1 MKIKDLHL
9 VAFYVQKPRP
19 GVQTQIAGW
28 NKNPDNYQYDERI
41 EFTRGLSSKDQQ
53 YAGII
58 LNLAKKTVVHNRYN
72 AQQKDFDSLFKYF
85 LEGYPQY
92 VAQAMAELDVE
103 YLKQFIPEE
112 KIKDEELKAKNK
124 KYGNQKKPGTLLDPF
139 MGGGS
144 TIVEGYMNGYRCI
157 GSDISRFSTFI
168 TSAKVNPVKIEN
180 RDCLNIVKKIKKKL
194 SLSKLKIKIPN
205 ISNIDKWFRKDKL
218 KELLILKEVAESLK
232 NKKKRNFFLLAI
244 SSILRSCS
252 NAKNAQQHLNIQKIK
267 KLPNTLDIFEKK
279 IYLMK
284 NQMGEYIEY
293 LKNKKN
299 NKEILLL
306 STDVRELSK
315 KIEENSVDI
324 VITSP
329 PYGTGSRY
337 TDIYRLHFEFFEI
350 EKPKLKG
357 SLEKNKDFNEEL
369 KKGFSE
375 IYKVLKK
382 NSYFICVYG
391 DPSTEESITDKAI
404 KNCQNYNLLN
414 LLS

>member
-1 MKIKDLHL
+1 MKKGKILREIKINNLKIEKKYKFIDEW
-9 VAFYVQKPRP
+9 AIPR
-19 GVQTQIAGW
+19 
-28 NKNPDNYQYDERI
+28 DR
-41 EFTRGLSSKDQQ
+41 
-53 YAGII
+53 
-58 LNLAKKTVVHNRYN
+58 
-72 AQQKDFDSLFKYF
+72 
-85 LEGYPQY
+85 
-92 VAQAMAELDVE
+92 
-103 YLKQFIPEE
+103 KQFYLTNDFHPYFAAYPPLIVK
-112 KIKDEELKAKNK
+112 KIIQ

-157 GSDISRFSTFI
+157 GSDISKFSTFI

-180 RDCLNIVKKIKKKL
+180 KDCLNILKKIKNKL
-194 SLSKLKIKIPN
+194 SSAKQKIKIPN
-205 ISNIDKWFRKDKL
+205 INNIDKWFRKDKL
-218 KELLILKEVAESLK
+218 KELLILKEAAKSLK

-284 NQMGEYIEY
+284 NQMDKYIEY

-299 NKEILLL
+299 KKEVLLL
-306 STDVRELSK
+306 SIDVRELSK
-315 KIEENSVDI
+315 KIEESSVDI

-329 PYGTGSRY
+329 PYGTGSKY

-391 DPSTEESITDKAI
+391 DPTTEESITKKAI
-404 KNCQNYNLLN
+404 KNCENVGFKFEGLISCPIEKKIFKHHTSYIRFIPKDFILVFRK
-414 LLS
+414 

>member
-1 MKIKDLHL
+1 MKKDKIFRKIKINNLKIENKYKFIDEW
-9 VAFYVQKPRP
+9 AIPR
-19 GVQTQIAGW
+19 
-28 NKNPDNYQYDERI
+28 DR
-41 EFTRGLSSKDQQ
+41 
-53 YAGII
+53 
-58 LNLAKKTVVHNRYN
+58 
-72 AQQKDFDSLFKYF
+72 
-85 LEGYPQY
+85 
-92 VAQAMAELDVE
+92 
-103 YLKQFIPEE
+103 KQFYLTNDFHPYFAAYPPLIV
-112 KIKDEELKAKNK
+112 KRIIQ

-180 RDCLNIVKKIKKKL
+180 RDCLNILKKIKKKL
-194 SLSKLKIKIPN
+194 SLTKQKIKIPN

-391 DPSTEESITDKAI
+391 DPTTEESITDKAI
-404 KNCQNYNLLN
+404 KNCEDIGFKFEGLISCPIEKKTFKHHTSYIRFIPKDFILVFRK
-414 LLS
+414 